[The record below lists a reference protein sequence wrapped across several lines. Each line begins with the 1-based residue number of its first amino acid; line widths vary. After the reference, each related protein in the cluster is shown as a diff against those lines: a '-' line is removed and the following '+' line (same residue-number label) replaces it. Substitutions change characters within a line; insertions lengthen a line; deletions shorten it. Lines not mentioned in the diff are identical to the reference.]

1 MKNVGKRRCVFT
13 YFPNSSSYHPA
24 QAAQTRVARTAAA
37 AHARLRVTFNPE
49 IYDDATEETSSMV
62 AKKKRRVSLGLAID
76 AETGE
81 VINNAQR
88 QSRRSHTILN
98 TSATALRMK
107 KDAEDKKVCLQR
119 YFPKEHSLIQA
130 HP

>member
-1 MKNVGKRRCVFT
+1 
-13 YFPNSSSYHPA
+13 
-24 QAAQTRVARTAAA
+24 
-37 AHARLRVTFNPE
+37 VTFNPE
-49 IYDDATEETSSMV
+49 IYEDAAEDTSSMA

-98 TSATALRMK
+98 TSATAQRMK
-107 KDAEDKKVCLQR
+107 KDAADKKVRLPRHWYRKVRPSVHQVHT
-119 YFPKEHSLIQA
+119 KEVEDQGARSNA
-130 HP
+130 R

>member
-1 MKNVGKRRCVFT
+1 M
-13 YFPNSSSYHPA
+13 
-24 QAAQTRVARTAAA
+24 RVS
-37 AHARLRVTFNPE
+37 FNPD
-49 IYDDATEETSSMV
+49 IYEDTTEEVPMV

-88 QSRRSHTILN
+88 QSRRSHTVLN

-107 KDAEDKKVCLQR
+107 KDAEDKKVRSRHQSPR
-119 YFPKEHSLIQA
+119 KQPLIQVYGS
-130 HP
+130 PFPRN

>member
-1 MKNVGKRRCVFT
+1 MSN
-13 YFPNSSSYHPA
+13 YPII
-24 QAAQTRVARTAAA
+24 QAEQNRMARTAAV

-49 IYDDATEETSSMV
+49 IYDDATEEASTTV

-107 KDAEDKKVCLQR
+107 KDAEDKKVR
-119 YFPKEHSLIQA
+119 S
-130 HP
+130 

>member
-1 MKNVGKRRCVFT
+1 
-13 YFPNSSSYHPA
+13 
-24 QAAQTRVARTAAA
+24 
-37 AHARLRVTFNPE
+37 VTFNPE
-49 IYDDATEETSSMV
+49 IYEDAAEDTSSMA

-98 TSATALRMK
+98 TSATAQRMK
-107 KDAEDKKVCLQR
+107 KDAQDKKVRLPLHCGRGVHPSVHQVHT
-119 YFPKEHSLIQA
+119 KEVEGQGARANSGRTYRACFGHGRGKHL
-130 HP
+130 

>member
-1 MKNVGKRRCVFT
+1 MG
-13 YFPNSSSYHPA
+13 YHPTQVA
-24 QAAQTRVARTAAA
+24 QNRVARAAAA

-49 IYDDATEETSSMV
+49 IYDDVIEETSMV

-107 KDAEDKKVCLQR
+107 KDAEDKKVR
-119 YFPKEHSLIQA
+119 S
-130 HP
+130 

>member
-1 MKNVGKRRCVFT
+1 M
-13 YFPNSSSYHPA
+13 
-24 QAAQTRVARTAAA
+24 
-37 AHARLRVTFNPE
+37 AHARQRVTFNPE
-49 IYDDATEETSSMV
+49 IYEDPTEDTSSMA

-98 TSATALRMK
+98 TSATAQRMK
-107 KDAEDKKVCLQR
+107 KDAQDKKVRLPPHCDR
-119 YFPKEHSLIQA
+119 KA
-130 HP
+130 HPSVHQVHTKEVEGQGTRANSGRTYCACFGHGRGKHL